1 MKRECQS
8 STFVG
13 DTKSAQWEVKRG
25 EDEKAMVK
33 IGNKSETVGTLRW
46 ELCKSL
52 QINMLHG
59 R

>member
-1 MKRECQS
+1 
-8 STFVG
+8 VG

-33 IGNKSETVGTLRW
+33 VGNKSEMVGTLQW

-52 QINMLHG
+52 QINMLHS